1 MLWPF
6 KQIKEWFAFP
16 QKQKDL
22 AAEILCTRCQNVLKN
37 HAVCIAWDA
46 KGIRVMDYQMR
57 VFPLG
62 TDITAIVKALF
73 PDAQTY
79 CYCNEEGFPTTPKYL
94 VRMTA

>member
-1 MLWPF
+1 MAKARVINALKWGH
-6 KQIKEWFAFP
+6 
-16 QKQKDL
+16 
-22 AAEILCTRCQNVLKN
+22 AEILCTQCQNVLKN